1 MAAARSAAQDSALSG
16 RRLWL
21 LAGLGLGCALLW
33 TRTHAPTTRVDLT
46 QLPLRFEPDVLGP
59 EAPLGR
65 EENGPFV
72 SSDCS
77 WEGGVV
83 TAGSPLRSRFSFYVQ
98 SRSRLKLELQAR
110 FPGPVQQSVLLALNG
125 TPWLSCPITSRWAT
139 FRADLPDGSLR
150 QGRNQITMDMDLGS
164 RLELRSLR
172 IYPGGQPQSASP
184 PKADEVQL
192 PWEANLA
199 VAVAPGRGSRLRCR
213 SLTTDLRPGAAALMG
228 STLRVSLRG
237 PDQEWQQDIPITSGP
252 LDLALPTTAGSW
264 SKLQLRAVSQG
275 EPLPGQM
282 GLKLQ
287 NPQLEVLASQRV
299 SPLTLPGA
307 LTPGRPNVVL
317 YLIDTLRPDH
327 LGCYGHSPSPSP
339 ALDRFAQDSV
349 LFLDASAQSG
359 WTKPAT
365 ASIFSSQW
373 PWRHQVQD
381 FADKLAP
388 EVPWLP
394 QILQAH
400 GYQTAAVV
408 TNRLAGSEFGYDR
421 GYDSFRELAKDTSE
435 QAHAEALDWLKQ
447 KRDGRPFF
455 LYVHTIDPHAPYM
468 HSPSYQGRARAQAE
482 EVDQEPRLL
491 AEEASLLRFRGQPLG
506 ELQPR
511 VQRLVHDYDREIANN
526 DHSFGLLVEWL
537 KAHQLYENTV
547 IIVVSDHGEEFLEHG
562 YVGHL
567 NSLYQELLH
576 VPLLIKFPGQVGAAT
591 RVAETW
597 QQIDLAP
604 TVLHAC
610 GIEAPATFQGL
621 AYRPGALASPARP
634 CLFSVQ
640 AGRALAG
647 NRPENKRAIFCSAH
661 GIRQGN
667 WMYQRVLASG
677 PGQREPE
684 ELYDLEHD
692 PGQQHNL
699 AEADPGR
706 ALSLA
711 VPLEALFRYTSQ
723 SLPKSEQS
731 NRELMELLRSL
742 QYVR

>member
-1 MAAARSAAQDSALSG
+1 MKS

-33 TRTHAPTTRVDLT
+33 TRSQTPRVTVALTDL
-46 QLPLRFEPDVLGP
+46 PIRFEQQVLGP
-59 EAPLGR
+59 QAPLGR
-65 EENGPFV
+65 DENGPFL

-77 WEGGVV
+77 WEADVLTMGH
-83 TAGSPLRSRFSFYVQ
+83 PRRSRVSFYVE
-98 SRSRLKLELQAR
+98 SKTRLQLELQAR
-110 FPGPVQQSVLLALNG
+110 FPPPLEQPVLLALNG
-125 TPWLSCPITSRWAT
+125 TPWLSCPITSEWAT
-139 FRADLPDGSLR
+139 FQAELPQAAL
-150 QGRNQITMDMDLGS
+150 QLGRNQLSLSMEDGS
-164 RLELRSLR
+164 RLELRKLR
-172 IYPGGQPQSASP
+172 VYPIKDPQPSTPSSQQEMRLAWDAS
-184 PKADEVQL
+184 
-192 PWEANLA
+192 LA
-199 VAVAPGRGSRLRCR
+199 VAVAPGRNGRLRCQ
-213 SLTTDLRPGAAALMG
+213 SLTGDLRPGAAALG
-228 STLRVSLRG
+228 PSTLRVSLRG
-237 PDQEWQQDIPITSGP
+237 PGQLWQRDIPLDAGP
-252 LDLALPTTAGSW
+252 VDLALPTSGASW
-264 SKLQLRAVSQG
+264 SKLQLQARSEG
-275 EPLPGQM
+275 IPLPGQL

-287 NPQLEVLASQRV
+287 NPQLEVQASQR
-299 SPLTLPGA
+299 SAPPSLPGT
-307 LTPGRPNVVL
+307 LTPGRPNVIV

-327 LGCYGHSPSPSP
+327 LGCYGYKPSPSP
-339 ALDRFAQDSV
+339 ALDRFAQDAV

-373 PWRHQVQD
+373 PWRHRVQD

-394 QILQAH
+394 QILQAN

-408 TNRLAGSEFGYDR
+408 TNRLAGSDFGYDR
-421 GYDSFRELAKDTSE
+421 GYDSFRQLAKDTSE
-435 QAHAEALDWLKQ
+435 NAHAEAVHWLEKE
-447 KRDGRPFF
+447 RGSRPFF

-468 HSPSYQGRARAQAE
+468 HSPGYRGRLRSQAE
-482 EVDQEPRLL
+482 QIDQEPRRL
-491 AEEASLLRFRGQPLG
+491 AEEATFLRFRGRSLA

-511 VQRLVHDYDREIANN
+511 VERLRHDYDQEIANN
-526 DHSFGLLVEWL
+526 DHSFGMLVEWL
-537 KAHQLYENTV
+537 KAHQLYENTL
-547 IIVVSDHGEEFLEHG
+547 ILVVSDHGEEFLEHG

-576 VPLLIKFPGQVGAAT
+576 VPMLIKFPGQAGAAT

-604 TVLHAC
+604 TVLGAC
-610 GIEAPATFQGL
+610 GIAAPPTFQGL
-621 AYRPGALASPARP
+621 AYRPGAVASPTRP

-647 NRPENKRAIFCSAH
+647 HRPEDKWAIFCSAH
-661 GIRQGN
+661 GVRQGN
-667 WMYQRVLASG
+667 WMYQRVLACG

-684 ELYDLEHD
+684 EMYDLERD
-692 PGQQHNL
+692 PDQQHNL
-699 AEADPGR
+699 AQTDPGR

-723 SLPKSEQS
+723 SPPRSEPA
-731 NRELMELLRSL
+731 NRKLMELLQSL